1 MTNFETT
8 TFETTIL
15 NLLAHFLLWVWML
28 ILFCGALFLL
38 ATAIAIAWDLIKSG
52 YKDFK
57 KRRAEM
63 KKNERD

>member
-15 NLLAHFLLWVWML
+15 NLLAHFLLWVCML
-28 ILFCGALFLL
+28 TLFCGALFLL
-38 ATAIAIAWDLIKSG
+38 AIAIAVIWDLIKSS

-57 KRRAEM
+57 KRVRI
-63 KKNERD
+63 RR

>member
-1 MTNFETT
+1 MTSFETT

-15 NLLAHFLLWVWML
+15 NLLAHFLLWLCML

-38 ATAIAIAWDLIKSG
+38 ALVIVAAWNLIETG

-57 KRRAEM
+57 EWRAGR
-63 KKNERD
+63 ND